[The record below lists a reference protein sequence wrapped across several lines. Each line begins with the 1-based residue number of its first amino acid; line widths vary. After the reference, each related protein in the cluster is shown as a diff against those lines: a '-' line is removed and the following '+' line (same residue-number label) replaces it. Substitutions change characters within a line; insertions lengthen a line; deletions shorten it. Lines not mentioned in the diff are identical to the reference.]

1 MLAASKGYFPTSA
14 RAPRRG
20 IAGAIAAALGL
31 LLVLALTRPAAADPT
46 DGLPKLTAGDTVD
59 RSTPRRTLNGM
70 LAAVHDGNPLRAAY
84 YLDLRGIP
92 RSQQADR
99 GPKLASELAYVLTHE
114 RINLAEL
121 PDTSTVTSSAG
132 SPPAATTA
140 KSAEVNL
147 VNAGELYIGEEP
159 VPVSL
164 VRVRF
169 DDGVYRW
176 LVSRTTLSMADEL
189 NESFGPKGWQ
199 TQFPDWLTR
208 PTFYGN
214 QLWQWIALAVIA
226 MLSYLVGRFAAHV
239 AVSLGTRAAKRAKW
253 GADDRLI
260 HAFRRPLRT
269 IVAATLFR
277 AGIEGLDLTT
287 KVVALCSH
295 LVYTALVVA
304 FAWLLVR
311 VLGVTAAWVVER
323 TGAGTA
329 EEYKSRGVRTQLAL
343 IQRLASAV
351 VTILAAAFLAMQF
364 QLVRSVGLS
373 LLASAGIASVVLG
386 LAAQKS
392 LAGVI
397 AGIQLFIAQPVRI
410 GDTVEMEGEF
420 GTMEEMN
427 LTYAVVKL
435 WDARRMVVP
444 ITKLLDTPFKNLS
457 FGNATLL
464 GTVELVV
471 DPSTPI
477 DVVRSQL
484 VEICKQSPDW
494 NGDTAYLHVTDAKAT
509 GITLRA
515 LVAAKD
521 NGRLFDLRAFVREKL
536 LAFLRDLEKGQ
547 YYPNTRHAFLSPTAA
562 PITPGDGATKAAAAS
577 TS

>member
-1 MLAASKGYFPTSA
+1 MLALSRRYFPMTT
-14 RAPRRG
+14 RTPRRG
-20 IAGAIAAALGL
+20 IAGSIVAALAL
-31 LLVLALTRPAAADPT
+31 LFVLALARPAGADPT
-46 DGLPKLTAGDTVD
+46 DGLPKLAAGTLVD

-70 LAAVHDGNPLRAAY
+70 LEAVHEGDPARAAY
-84 YLDLRGIP
+84 YLDLRGVP
-92 RSQQADR
+92 KSQQVDR
-99 GPKLASELAYVLTHE
+99 GPVLASELAYVLTHE
-114 RINLAEL
+114 KVNLAEL
-121 PDTSTVTSSAG
+121 PDTSTVA
-132 SPPAATTA
+132 PPAGTTA
-140 KSAEVNL
+140 KSAEANL

-199 TQFPDWLTR
+199 TAFPDWLTK

-214 QLWQWIALAVIA
+214 QLWQWIALVGIA
-226 MLSYLVGRFAAHV
+226 ALSYLVGRFAAHV
-239 AVSLGTRAAKRAKW
+239 AVSIGTRAAKRAKW

-260 HAFRRPLRT
+260 RAFRRPLRT

-287 KVVALCSH
+287 KVVSLGSH

-311 VLGVTAAWVVER
+311 VLGVTAAWVQER
-323 TGAGTA
+323 AGAGTA

-351 VTILAAAFLAMQF
+351 VTILAVAFLAMQF

-410 GDTVEMEGEF
+410 GDTVEMEGES

-427 LTYAVVKL
+427 LTYAVVRL

-444 ITKLLDTPFKNLS
+444 ITKLLDTSFKNLS

-477 DVVRSQL
+477 DLVRKEL
-484 VEICKQSPDW
+484 VDVCKQSPDW
-494 NGDTAYLHVTDAKAT
+494 NGVTAALHVTDSKAS

-521 NGRLFDLRAFVREKL
+521 NDRLFDLRAFVREKL

-547 YYPNTRHAFLSPTAA
+547 YYANTRHAFISPTAA
-562 PITPGDGATKAAAAS
+562 PITPGDNTAKNAAAAS